1 MGRDDF
7 VNGVHSPKA
16 SEAPKG
22 ISGIDR
28 HVHLEGGLEPD
39 WVRRQADAVGQ
50 RLPASLEAFWRGE
63 PQPFTGFIEAF
74 LFGSSFLCNREA
86 VRLAVGAIVGR
97 LPAQAAGPRGVDL
110 WVSPHFLVRYKQL
123 LSLDELWHGLDEGIV
138 DAGHIGVSVA
148 VVLDAVNH
156 FGPKH
161 GHEVL
166 DLVEGSLPEFVVGFS
181 TGGLEGV
188 PFRDWA
194 PVFDRARSGGLRI
207 AAHAGENGP
216 GENVRE
222 AILHGGVERIVHAVT
237 AAENPEILDLLA
249 ERHIPVDVC
258 PSSNKALV
266 RNLEP
271 HPLPLML
278 RAGVRC
284 ALGTDDPGVIPCN
297 LAGEWT
303 KARAMGLSESELETL
318 RRFAEE
324 DAWCFHTRRIQPKTN
339 TR

>member
-1 MGRDDF
+1 MTGLHCPSA
-7 VNGVHSPKA
+7 NA
-16 SEAPKG
+16 G

-28 HVHLEGGLEPD
+28 HVHLEGGLD
-39 WVRRQADAVGQ
+39 AGWVRRQADSAGQ
-50 RLPASLEAFWRGE
+50 RVPDSLESFWRGE
-63 PQPFTGFIEAF
+63 AQPFDGFIDAF
-74 LFGSSFLCNREA
+74 LFSCGFLRNREA
-86 VRLAVGAIVGR
+86 VRMALGAIVGR
-97 LPAQAAGPRGVDL
+97 LPSQATGPRGVDL

-123 LSLDELWHGLDEGIV
+123 LSLDELWRGLEDGIA
-138 DAGHIGVSVA
+138 DAGHTGASVT
-148 VVLDAVNH
+148 VILDAVNH

-166 DLVEGSLPEFVVGFS
+166 DLVEQSLPGFVVGFS

-194 PVFDRARSGGLRI
+194 PVFERARSSGLRI

-237 AAENPEILDLLA
+237 AAANPEILDLLA
-249 ERHIPVDVC
+249 ERNIPVDVC
-258 PSSNKALV
+258 PSSNQALV
-266 RNLEP
+266 KDLGA
-271 HPLPLML
+271 HPLPVML

-284 ALGTDDPGVIPCN
+284 ALGTDDPGVIPCD

-303 KARAMGLSESELETL
+303 KARAMGLTDSELERL
-318 RRFAEE
+318 HRFAEE
-324 DAWCFHTRRIQPKTN
+324 DAWCFQARPAPP
-339 TR
+339 

>member
-1 MGRDDF
+1 MTQLPA
-7 VNGVHSPKA
+7 PKA
-16 SEAPKG
+16 SADPAA
-22 ISGIDR
+22 ITGIDR
-28 HVHLEGGLEPD
+28 HVHLEGGMDPD
-39 WVRRQADAVGQ
+39 WVRRQAGAVGQ
-50 RLPASLEAFWRGE
+50 KLPASLEALWRGE

-74 LFGSSFLCNREA
+74 LFGSGFLSNRES
-86 VRLAVGAIVGR
+86 VRSALGAIVAR
-97 LPAQAAGPRGVDL
+97 LPPEATGPRGVDL

-123 LSLDELWHGLDEGIV
+123 LSVDELWRGLEAGIA
-138 DAGHIGVSVA
+138 DAGRIGVSIA

-166 DLVEGSLPEFVVGFS
+166 DLTESNLPEFVVGFS

-194 PVFDRARSGGLRI
+194 PVFDRARSSGLRI

-222 AILHGGVERIVHAVT
+222 AILHGGVDRIVHGVK
-237 AAENPEILDLLA
+237 AAGHPEILDLLA
-249 ERHIPVDVC
+249 ERRIPVDVC
-258 PSSNKALV
+258 PSSNQALV
-266 RNLEP
+266 TDLGP
-271 HPLPLML
+271 HPLPLMC

-284 ALGTDDPGVIPCN
+284 ALGTDDPGVIPCD
-297 LAGEWT
+297 LAGEWA
-303 KARAMGLSESELETL
+303 KARAMGLSEPELETL

-324 DAWCFHTRRIQPKTN
+324 DAWCFQARPIQPKA
-339 TR
+339 